1 MARRFAWFDLTS
13 PRERERQEKMY
24 RSKMFPLGEEQR
36 RRELALLA
44 ELIPSMPA
52 QYSLYQLLQVKEI
65 LQSDD
70 PAADRQDW
78 EETNLARRLSP
89 ENRRLIFAVARSSL
103 TWQSLEDIPDAAAL
117 RRLASQENGSV
128 F

>member
-1 MARRFAWFDLTS
+1 
-13 PRERERQEKMY
+13 
-24 RSKMFPLGEEQR
+24 MFPLGEEQR

-52 QYSLYQLLQVKEI
+52 QDSLYQLLQVKEI